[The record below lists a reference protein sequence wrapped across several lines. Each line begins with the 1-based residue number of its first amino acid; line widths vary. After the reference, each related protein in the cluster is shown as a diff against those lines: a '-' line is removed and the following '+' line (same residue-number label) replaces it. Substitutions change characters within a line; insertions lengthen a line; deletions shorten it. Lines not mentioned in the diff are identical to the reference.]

1 MAQGSK
7 ESRILLTGG
16 GSGGHVYPL
25 IAIAETVGKI
35 AEESGLNLKLA
46 YMGPNDEYAKEI
58 TGRGIRFMPIL
69 SGKIRRYFSIMNI
82 IDIPKF
88 FIGMLQAWFKVY
100 AFMPDAVFSKGGPGA
115 LPVVMAAWF
124 YRIPVMI
131 HESDATPGLTN
142 LLSSRFARRIAVSF
156 EDAKQYFNPQ
166 KTAVTGTPVRPELV
180 GGKLTQA
187 EAKARLGFDASKPL
201 LFVVGG
207 SQGSR
212 HINEFVA
219 LNLGALVAQT
229 QILHQTGREN
239 FTDIKKLTQAAMME
253 VSVASE
259 LKNRYQP
266 MAYLDS
272 NEMPLALS
280 AADVVLARA
289 GSGSVFEI
297 AAFEKPSI
305 LVPLS
310 GAAND
315 HQRANAYA
323 YAKTGAA
330 LVVEERNLSPQIII
344 SDMKAIL
351 SNPDR
356 QKSMSAAA
364 KSFYKQDAAKVIAE
378 ELLRLT

>member
-1 MAQGSK
+1 M
-7 ESRILLTGG
+7 LLAGG
-16 GSGGHVYPL
+16 GSGGHIYPL
-25 IAIAETVGKI
+25 LAIAEATSKLAG
-35 AEESGLNLKLA
+35 ENSLDLKMA

-58 TGRGIRFMPIL
+58 ASRGIRVLPIL
-69 SGKIRRYFSIMNI
+69 AGKIRRYFSVMNI

-100 AFMPDAVFSKGGPGA
+100 ALMPDIIFSKGGPGA
-115 LPVVMAAWF
+115 LPVVMAGWF
-124 YRIPVMI
+124 YRIPVLI
-131 HESDATPGLTN
+131 HESDASPGLTN

-156 EDAKQYFNPQ
+156 EEAKQYFHPQ
-166 KTAVTGTPVRPELV
+166 KTAITGTPVRPELLA
-180 GGKLTQA
+180 GKLPQT
-187 EAKARLGFDASKPL
+187 EAKERLGFDAQKPL

-212 HINEFVA
+212 RINEFIA
-219 LNLGALVAQT
+219 LNLGELISQA
-229 QILHQTGREN
+229 QILHQTGRNN
-239 FTDIKKLTQAAMME
+239 FMEIKKLTQAAMME
-253 VSVASE
+253 VPVASE
-259 LKNRYQP
+259 LKNRYEP

-272 NEMPLALS
+272 KDMSLALS

-305 LVPLS
+305 LIPLE

-330 LVVEERNLSPQIII
+330 LVVEKRNLSPQIIT
-344 SDMKAIL
+344 SDLKAIL
-351 SNPDR
+351 SSPDR

-364 KSFYKQDAAKVIAE
+364 KNFYKPDAAIAIAK
-378 ELLRLT
+378 ELLRLA